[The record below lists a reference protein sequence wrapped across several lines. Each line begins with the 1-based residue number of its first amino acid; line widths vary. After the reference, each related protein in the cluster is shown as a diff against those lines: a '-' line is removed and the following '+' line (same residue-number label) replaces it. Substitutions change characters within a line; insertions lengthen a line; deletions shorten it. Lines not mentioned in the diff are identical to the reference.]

1 VEEMAKKQLEDRR
14 KMKEADELEIL
25 ETEEDFKVDLS
36 SPLILFILPENHLK
50 YLIPDFEKTCCR
62 ASFESTAVHESMF
75 GLGRLWALE
84 GKFFTSLEY
93 LKRALKQRND
103 DFYKLWTSVLK
114 VKIGKDI
121 DSEPVSLNFF
131 QKLWCCSNTRKK
143 NGAIEDLEKLP
154 TSVESS
160 WAMLEIA
167 LKGFT
172 EVEKPEFYAS
182 RIKEQSEYFGYLAW
196 AEVYLRRNDNDH
208 FSSLSSSLIKKFGS
222 RPESYVKQWKFA
234 YYTLKDYNFAEDVI
248 SEAILRINPNNNFQ
262 YYVIFCIY
270 LSKVY
275 FKQKRFKEC
284 FGFLQRK
291 FVEHPTYPVFLFQF
305 GRLSIKSEDFR
316 FNGAALS
323 ALQESLRLCD
333 ETRLGDIYYWLS
345 KAFML
350 ARLHDDAFKTATF
363 ALELLDR
370 RKLKKINE
378 LKSFVNEIKPSMTKI
393 ENLNQLLKNEVN
405 CQNFEQLKKICKDI
419 QNFHKLTADV
429 LYAKILWKANRKEE
443 ALKKLY
449 SVCGIST
456 VKMTGYFILL
466 KFLKVQNNL
475 KLMKTVASEMIGKC
489 LNPQVPSFIWVKA
502 NLIFSKILVKLKKPG
517 KAILLLKTLAKLLP
531 PFPFAD
537 IRYTK
542 ALQRAS
548 SIHDLTEAH
557 LKVIQSYNA
566 YNFATYKNSFIDT
579 FTNSRDFSKKLI
591 EDEEQQANVGIGLS
605 PGQRRQSRIVTEGF
619 DRSFY
624 NKKVSFDLSIDEKSS
639 KKLKIPELRVNDN
652 SEIMFFTV
660 CSDSKFLYKIGKIA
674 LKNSSA
680 LTDGICAISDYIEL
694 LKFEKSRARVQ
705 RRQSKAMK
713 VLEGLLEITRKH

>member
-1 VEEMAKKQLEDRR
+1 M
-14 KMKEADELEIL
+14 
-25 ETEEDFKVDLS
+25 LS
-36 SPLILFILPENHLK
+36 ESHLK

-62 ASFESTAVHESMF
+62 TSFETTLCHESMF

-84 GKFFTSLEY
+84 GKFYTALEY
-93 LKRALKQRND
+93 LKRAANMRND
-103 DFYKLWTSVLK
+103 EFYRLWSSIVK
-114 VKIGKDI
+114 VKIGKEI

-131 QKLWCCSNTRKK
+131 QRLWCCSNTRKRY
-143 NGAIEDLEKLP
+143 GAIDELEVISP
-154 TSVESS
+154 SVETY

-172 EVEKPEFYAS
+172 EVEKPEFYAT
-182 RIKEQSEYFGYLAW
+182 RIKEMDEYYGYLAW
-196 AEVYLRRNDNDH
+196 AEIYFRRNDNEN
-208 FSSLSSSLIKKFGS
+208 FSGLISEIIKKYAC
-222 RPESYVKQWKFA
+222 RPEGFVKQWKFA
-234 YYTLKDYNFAEDVI
+234 YYNLKDYTFAEDVI
-248 SEAILRINPNNNFQ
+248 SEAILRINTNNNFQ

-270 LSKVY
+270 LSKIY

-316 FNGAALS
+316 YNGAALS

-350 ARLHDDAFKTATF
+350 ARLHDDAYRA
-363 ALELLDR
+363 AVRSLEYLDR

-378 LKSFVNEIKPSMTKI
+378 LKSFISEMKPSMTKI
-393 ENLNQLLKNEVN
+393 ENLNKALEGEINSS
-405 CQNFEQLKKICKDI
+405 NFENLKKTCKEI
-419 QNFHKLTADV
+419 QNFHKMTADV
-429 LYAKILWKANRKEE
+429 FYSKILWKAGRKEE

-456 VKMTGYFILL
+456 VKMTGYFVLL
-466 KFLKVQNNL
+466 KFLKQQNNL
-475 KLMKTVASEMIGKC
+475 KCMKTVASEMISKC

-502 NLIFSKILVKLKKPG
+502 NLIYSKILVNLKKPG

-531 PFPFAD
+531 PFPFVD
-537 IRYTK
+537 IQYTK
-542 ALQRAS
+542 ALQRAT

-579 FTNSRDFSKKLI
+579 FTTSRDFSKKLI
-591 EDEEQQANVGIGLS
+591 EDEEQQANIGLT
-605 PGQRRQSRIVTEGF
+605 PRRQTRLITDGF

-624 NKKVSFDLSIDEKSS
+624 NKKVSFDLSVDEKTS
-639 KKLKIPELRVNDN
+639 KKLKVPELKVNDN
-652 SEIMFFTV
+652 SEIMFFTI
-660 CSDSKFLYKIGKIA
+660 CSSTKFLYKIGKIA
-674 LKNSSA
+674 VKTSCG

-694 LKFEKSRARVQ
+694 LKFEKSRIKLQ
-705 RRQSKAMK
+705 RRQTKAMK
-713 VLEGLLEITRKH
+713 VYENLLDLTRKH